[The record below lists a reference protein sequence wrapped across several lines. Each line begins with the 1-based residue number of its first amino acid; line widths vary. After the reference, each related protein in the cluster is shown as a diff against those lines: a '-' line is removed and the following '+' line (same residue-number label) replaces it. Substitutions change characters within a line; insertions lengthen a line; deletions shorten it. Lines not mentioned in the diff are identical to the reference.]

1 MTSVVV
7 VHVVGGGT
15 VVVSFSSL
23 LLFLGSTWVEWNRI
37 LPSRKGID
45 EDEDGD
51 SKKKGEGGCYR
62 WGGEEG
68 PTTRRRNDRDEG
80 VLVQPV
86 VIRPA
91 DADAP
96 RRRSIVMIGVER
108 SHQPLPP
115 PYGSGRDVQRKI
127 GARDWTKGG
136 SMRRHIMT

>member
-7 VHVVGGGT
+7 VDVVGGGP

-45 EDEDGD
+45 GDGD
-51 SKKKGEGGCYR
+51 SKKKGEGGCNR
-62 WGGEEG
+62 WDGKEG

-96 RRRSIVMIGVER
+96 RRRSIVMIGVETG
-108 SHQPLPP
+108 HQPLPP
-115 PYGSGRDVQRKI
+115 PVWI
-127 GARDWTKGG
+127 G
-136 SMRRHIMT
+136 

>member
-7 VHVVGGGT
+7 VVVVVVVDVVGGGT

-23 LLFLGSTWVEWNRI
+23 LLFLGSTWVDWNRI

-45 EDEDGD
+45 EDGDGNG
-51 SKKKGEGGCYR
+51 KKKDEGDCNR
-62 WGGEEG
+62 WGGKEG
-68 PTTRRRNDRDEG
+68 TTTRRRNDRDES
-80 VLVQPV
+80 VLQPV

-108 SHQPLPP
+108 GHQPLPP
-115 PYGSGRDVQRKI
+115 PVWI
-127 GARDWTKGG
+127 G
-136 SMRRHIMT
+136 